1 MELNLLIIGCLFIAT
16 LFTVGESVYKHFK
29 INKYF
34 LLIFLS
40 LLFVGMFL
48 PPIEVFGF
56 QLYFESLIFPFVIC
70 FVLLFKVKKFS
81 RFLLVFLLCVLSSM
95 LYSLA
100 GIEEMVY
107 GFVEP
112 YMILALLLGILIG
125 LLSYNLPSAISSLFF
140 GLNFGSL
147 LFHLTKFE
155 SIENFYVSEVLFSCV
170 LISVLASVIVVF
182 IKDKIAFY
190 KQNEFEKF
198 L

>member
-40 LLFVGMFL
+40 LLFIGIFL
-48 PPIEVFGF
+48 PPIEIFGF
-56 QLYFESLIFPFVIC
+56 ELYFESMIFPFVIC
-70 FVLLFKVKKFS
+70 FVLLFRIKKFS
-81 RFLLVFLLCVLSSM
+81 LFLLVFLLCLLASM

-112 YMILALLLGILIG
+112 YMILSLLLGITVGIMAH
-125 LLSYNLPSAISSLFF
+125 NLPSAITALFF

-155 SIENFYVSEVLFSCV
+155 SLENFYVSEVLFSCV
-170 LISVLASVIVVF
+170 LISVLASVVVVF
-182 IKDKIAFY
+182 IKDKIAFF
-190 KQNEFEKF
+190 KQNQFEKF

>member
-16 LFTVGESVYKHFK
+16 LFSVGESVYKHFK

-34 LLIFLS
+34 LLLFLG

-48 PPIEVFGF
+48 PPVQLFGF
-56 QLYFESLIFPFVIC
+56 QLYFESLIFPFFIC
-70 FVLLFKVKKFS
+70 FVLLFRVKKFS
-81 RFLLVFLLCVLSSM
+81 RFLLLLFLCVLCSM

-112 YMILALLLGILIG
+112 YMILALLLGILVG
-125 LLSYNLPSAISSLFF
+125 LISFNLPSAISALFF
-140 GLNFGSL
+140 GLNIGSV
-147 LFHLTKFE
+147 LFYFTKFE
-155 SIENFYVSEVLFSCV
+155 SFENFYISEVLFSCV
-170 LISVLASVIVVF
+170 LISVFASAIVVF
-182 IKDKIAFY
+182 VKDKIAFY
-190 KQNEFEKF
+190 KQNQFEKF